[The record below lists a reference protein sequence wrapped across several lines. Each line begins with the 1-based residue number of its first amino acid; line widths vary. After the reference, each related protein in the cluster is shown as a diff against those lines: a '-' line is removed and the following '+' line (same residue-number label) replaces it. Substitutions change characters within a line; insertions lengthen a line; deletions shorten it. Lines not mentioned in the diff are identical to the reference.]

1 MDPAEPR
8 PVCSPALLACV
19 PWDRRPIT
27 WPSLSPSHHLRNGE
41 NNSCHSYIKY
51 DNRCENALK
60 IIKSKKKPW
69 VVFLKRCKKQ
79 ERKRRKEREKARET
93 KARKVVLQSREG
105 PQEIGTQITVL
116 ELGSNPDSAAKGLQD
131 SGK

>member
-1 MDPAEPR
+1 M
-8 PVCSPALLACV
+8 
-19 PWDRRPIT
+19 
-27 WPSLSPSHHLRNGE
+27 
-41 NNSCHSYIKY
+41 
-51 DNRCENALK
+51 
-60 IIKSKKKPW
+60 
-69 VVFLKRCKKQ
+69 KQ

-105 PQEIGTQITVL
+105 PQEIGAKNTVL